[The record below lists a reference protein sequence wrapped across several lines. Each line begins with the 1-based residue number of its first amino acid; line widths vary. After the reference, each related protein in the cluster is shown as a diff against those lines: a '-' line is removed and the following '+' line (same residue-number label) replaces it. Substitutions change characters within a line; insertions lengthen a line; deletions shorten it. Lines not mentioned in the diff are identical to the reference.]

1 MMDNNIRTLTK
12 LRDKREKSHQLYLAN
27 LYKAKKYFERYKE
40 YAFKVERVQEELTA

>member
-1 MMDNNIRTLTK
+1 MMDKDIRTLTK

-27 LYKAKKYFERYKE
+27 LHKAKKYFEKYKQ

>member
-1 MMDNNIRTLTK
+1 MDNNIRTLTK

>member
-1 MMDNNIRTLTK
+1 MMEKNIKTLTK

-27 LYKAKKYFERYKE
+27 LHKAKRYFEKYKE

>member
-1 MMDNNIRTLTK
+1 MDKDIRTLTK

-27 LYKAKKYFERYKE
+27 LHKAKKYFEKYKQ

>member
-1 MMDNNIRTLTK
+1 MMEKNIKTLTK

-27 LYKAKKYFERYKE
+27 LHKAKKYFEKYKQ